1 MYTDVVVIRTA
12 MTLKFDCERLWLAFA
27 TGNTSRYIDA
37 TAIMDMAQSLGDNKC
52 TALPAFH
59 ALTGCDVTSSYGSS
73 GKRTSWSAWE
83 DFEDSTPALCI
94 LADKPSIDDVMNVL
108 PTIEILMKI
117 MYEL

>member
-37 TAIMDMAQSLGDNKC
+37 KAIMDMAKSLGGNKC

-59 ALTGCDVTSSYGSS
+59 ALAGCDVTSSFGQRR
-73 GKRTSWSAWE
+73 KRTNWSARG
-83 DFEDSTPALCI
+83 DFYTCSVYPG
-94 LADKPSIDDVMNVL
+94 
-108 PTIEILMKI
+108 
-117 MYEL
+117 